1 MPLTVIQV
9 LPALEVGGVE
19 RGTLEIAESLVR
31 SGHRSIVISQ
41 GGRLVEKL
49 LSQGSE
55 HIEWSIGKKSVFT
68 LRYVKH
74 LKKLLH
80 DTPVDILHARS
91 RLPAWIAYLAWKG
104 SNKNDKPRFITTVH
118 GPYSVNAYSKIMIR
132 GEKII
137 AVSKFIN
144 DYININ
150 YNDVPQ
156 EKITVIHRGV
166 DAGEFPYGYKPNND
180 WQDNWNEIYNDLKDK
195 FILTLPARIT
205 RWKGQE
211 DFLKIIHELKKAG
224 IPVHGLIAGAPHLK
238 RISFFNELKEQVKAL
253 GLKNDIHFIGQR
265 DDMKEVMSIS
275 NIVLS
280 LAKEPEAFGRTA
292 LEALR
297 LGIPVIAYDHGGA
310 SEVLNALFSN
320 GLIKPNDIESAV
332 EKIKVLYKT
341 KPIINISTSFTRQSM
356 VKKTIELYEQSAK
369 HTQ

>member
-1 MPLTVIQV
+1 MPLTVVQV

-19 RGTLEIAESLVR
+19 RGTLEIADGLVR

-55 HIEWSIGKKSVFT
+55 HIEWSIGKKSLFT
-68 LRYVKH
+68 LRHIKQ
-74 LKKLLH
+74 LKNLLRN
-80 DTPVDILHARS
+80 TPVDILHARS
-91 RLPAWIAYLAWKG
+91 RLPAWICYLAWK
-104 SNKNDKPRFITTVH
+104 SMHENDRPKFITTVH
-118 GPYSVNAYSKIMIR
+118 GPYSVNAYSKIMTK

-144 DYININ
+144 DYISTN

-156 EKITVIHRGV
+156 EKISVIHRGI
-166 DAGEFPYGYKPNND
+166 DTDEFPYGFHPNND
-180 WQDNWNEIYNDLKDK
+180 WQEKWEKKHCALKNK

-211 DFLKIIHELKKAG
+211 DFLRIVYELKKIA
-224 IPVHGLIAGAPHLK
+224 IPVHGLIAGAPHPR
-238 RISFFNELKEQVKAL
+238 RINFFKQLNEQAKAL
-253 GLKNDIHFIGQR
+253 GLENDVDFIGQR

-292 LEALR
+292 LEALS
-297 LGIPVIAYDHGGA
+297 LGIPVVAYDHGGA
-310 SEVLNALFSN
+310 SEVLNAMFPN
-320 GLIKPNDIESAV
+320 GLIYPNDVESAI
-332 EKIKVLYKT
+332 EKIKTLYET
-341 KPIINISTSFTRQSM
+341 KPVISENIPFTKQSM
-356 VKKTIELYEQSAK
+356 VNKTIALYEKLQNN
-369 HTQ
+369 